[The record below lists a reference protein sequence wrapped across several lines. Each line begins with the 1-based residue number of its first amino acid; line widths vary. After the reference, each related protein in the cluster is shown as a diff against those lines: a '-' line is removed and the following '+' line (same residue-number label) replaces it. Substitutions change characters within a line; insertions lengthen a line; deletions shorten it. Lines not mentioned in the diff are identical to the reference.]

1 MAALR
6 VSLEPLRERL
16 YDVMWDKV
24 GIMRDAAALQ
34 QAQAE
39 LQAHR
44 QRAATATRCRTPTRA
59 FNLTWHDWLNLKSLV
74 AVSRAIAL
82 AAAARRESRGAHFRS
97 DFPESGPLEQS
108 AFTSIKDSIV
118 SMKPV
123 TFSRVS
129 PGQSLLRH
137 VA

>member
-1 MAALR
+1 MALDGCAL
-6 VSLEPLRERL
+6 PN
-16 YDVMWDKV
+16 
-24 GIMRDAAALQ
+24 
-34 QAQAE
+34 
-39 LQAHR
+39 
-44 QRAATATRCRTPTRA
+44 ATRE

-74 AVSRAIAL
+74 AVSRAITL